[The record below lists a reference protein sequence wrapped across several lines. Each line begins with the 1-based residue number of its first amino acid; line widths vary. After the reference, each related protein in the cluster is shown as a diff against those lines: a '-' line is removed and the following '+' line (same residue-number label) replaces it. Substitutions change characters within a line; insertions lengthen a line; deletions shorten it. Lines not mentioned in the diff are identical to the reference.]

1 MTKYHDKLKFQ
12 LLVEGNVKPVEVII
26 EQEEKPQEEDLSR
39 KEKEGNDNDNDN
51 NAKENNRLGK
61 T

>member
-12 LLVEGNVKPVEVII
+12 PLVKGNVKPVEVII
-26 EQEEKPQEEDLSR
+26 EQEEKPLEDLSR
-39 KEKEGNDNDNDN
+39 EEKEGNINDN
-51 NAKENNRLGK
+51 NAKEDNILGK